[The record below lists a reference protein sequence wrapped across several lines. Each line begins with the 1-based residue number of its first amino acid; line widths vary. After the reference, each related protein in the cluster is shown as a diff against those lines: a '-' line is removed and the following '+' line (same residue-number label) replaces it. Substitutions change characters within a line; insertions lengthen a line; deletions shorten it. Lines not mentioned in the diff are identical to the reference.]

1 MESDDD
7 DSDGNGEKGGKGW
20 ISCGNI
26 DSSSLSPSNLL
37 PGWSS
42 PPKLRRISKCSLFIV
57 GSLPIVRL
65 SFSSQM
71 STFSTRYVGAILA
84 RHCHCI
90 FINEGNVL
98 KATNGNELINEILI
112 CITFKVERMGKVN
125 KLITVAANE
134 LKKYLSVKDFGKNSR
149 MNCSSSQRIER
160 REVDIVEMC
169 KCQSPPNSS
178 QLPAEVMN
186 LWWIGGCG
194 GRWFKWERDGWKK
207 RILFK
212 PFASFCSCSVAVV
225 EEMVMP
231 MVFWGQLFLP
241 EIRNWIIVK
250 HSF

>member
-1 MESDDD
+1 MILAVWFSTCHMAIYTIFTGHGVWWWRFRRRRWE
-7 DSDGNGEKGGKGW
+7 GGEGW

-112 CITFKVERMGKVN
+112 CFTFKVERMGKVN

-134 LKKYLSVKDFGKNSR
+134 LRKYLSVKDFGKNSR
-149 MNCSSSQRIER
+149 MNCSEPKNWETRSRY
-160 REVDIVEMC
+160 
-169 KCQSPPNSS
+169 
-178 QLPAEVMN
+178 
-186 LWWIGGCG
+186 CG
-194 GRWFKWERDGWKK
+194 N
-207 RILFK
+207 
-212 PFASFCSCSVAVV
+212 V
-225 EEMVMP
+225 
-231 MVFWGQLFLP
+231 
-241 EIRNWIIVK
+241 
-250 HSF
+250 